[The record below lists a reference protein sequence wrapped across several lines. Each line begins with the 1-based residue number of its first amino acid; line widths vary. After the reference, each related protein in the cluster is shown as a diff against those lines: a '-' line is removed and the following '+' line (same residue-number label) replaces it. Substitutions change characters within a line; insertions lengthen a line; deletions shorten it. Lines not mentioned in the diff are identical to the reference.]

1 MPRYLFAA
9 SYSPDGVKGLL
20 AKGGSARRTALE
32 KAAADLGGR
41 LETFDFAFGE
51 NDVFT
56 IMELPGPSA
65 AAALAL
71 RVSADGRASV
81 KTTVLLTPEEID
93 DASNLSVSYV
103 PPGG

>member
-1 MPRYLFAA
+1 MSRYLFAA

-41 LETFDFAFGE
+41 VETFDFAFGDS
-51 NDVFT
+51 DVYT
-56 IMELPGPSA
+56 IIELPGPAA

-71 RVSADGRASV
+71 TVCADGRASV

-93 DASNLSVSYV
+93 DATHIRLAYV